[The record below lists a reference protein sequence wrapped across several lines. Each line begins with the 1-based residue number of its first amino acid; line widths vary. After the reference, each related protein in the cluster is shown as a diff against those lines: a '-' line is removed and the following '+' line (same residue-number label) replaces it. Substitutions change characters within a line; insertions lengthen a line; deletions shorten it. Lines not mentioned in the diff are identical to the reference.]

1 MKIHEIREMKT
12 EEILERVA
20 EEERTLVDLKFAHQ
34 LKQLTNTAKLKIVRR
49 DIAKMKS
56 VLTERERAEESTAS
70 SEIKEG
76 ANA

>member
-20 EEERTLVDLKFAHQ
+20 EEERNLVDLKFAHQ
-34 LKQLTNTAKLKIVRR
+34 LKQLTNTAKLQIVRR

-56 VLTERERAEESTAS
+56 VLTERERAEKSPSA

>member
-12 EEILERVA
+12 EEIIERVA
-20 EEERTLVDLKFAHQ
+20 EEERNLVDLKFAHQ
-34 LKQLTNTAKLKIVRR
+34 LKQLTNTAKLKIVRT

-56 VLTERERAEESTAS
+56 VIGERERAEKNAAGV
-70 SEIKEG
+70 EIKEG

>member
-12 EEILERVA
+12 EEIIERVA
-20 EEERTLVDLKFAHQ
+20 EEERNLVDLKFAHQ
-34 LKQLTNTAKLKIVRR
+34 LKQLTNTAKLKIVRT

-56 VLTERERAEESTAS
+56 VLGERERAEKSTAGT
-70 SEIKEG
+70 EIKEG